1 MCRRARNPEAN
12 DMQGVQVSETLLAE
26 EFDRAI
32 QSAVARV
39 ERQRSHLTHLYPAPS
54 QLAEVRSRLAGMM
67 RGLELLRARRA
78 RLLWAIDMRFHKA
91 KRISSAEAK
100 LIRESSSLSFNPN
113 VVMSHND
120 HDWYDIRGMTENEL
134 EAFVSD
140 LLRAER
146 ALLLSGLI
154 NPH

>member
-1 MCRRARNPEAN
+1 
-12 DMQGVQVSETLLAE
+12 MQGVQVSETLLAE

-78 RLLWAIDMRFHKA
+78 RLL
-91 KRISSAEAK
+91 
-100 LIRESSSLSFNPN
+100 
-113 VVMSHND
+113 
-120 HDWYDIRGMTENEL
+120 
-134 EAFVSD
+134 
-140 LLRAER
+140 
-146 ALLLSGLI
+146 
-154 NPH
+154 